1 MCGTLSN
8 CVAKLMAKFSV
19 ARRKVRET
27 WREAVAARASAHGRQ
42 LACLESFE
50 AYLAAGRQDFEAA
63 FMALRDH
70 GGLWRVEG
78 PKDPFCADAP
88 AQEGA

>member
-1 MCGTLSN
+1 MESCQD

-27 WREAVAARASAHGRQ
+27 WREAVAARAGTLGWQ
-42 LACLESFE
+42 LACLEAFE

-63 FMALRDH
+63 FLALRDH
-70 GGLWRVEG
+70 GGLWCVEG
-78 PKDPFCADAP
+78 PK
-88 AQEGA
+88 GLRLH